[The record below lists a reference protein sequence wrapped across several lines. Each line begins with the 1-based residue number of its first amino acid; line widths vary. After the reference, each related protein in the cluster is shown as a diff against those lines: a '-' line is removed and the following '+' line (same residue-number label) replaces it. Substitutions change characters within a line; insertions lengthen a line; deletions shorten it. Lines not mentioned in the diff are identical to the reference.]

1 MRQPQGELERLGAGL
16 EPARLATIGHM
27 PVIHPSSIVDS
38 HVELADDVVIGPG
51 CIVQGSP
58 GNLVRLAAGVRLVAK
73 VVLQGPISIGEKTT
87 VYPNACLGLPAQD
100 FKFSMGSPTGGVKIG
115 AGCLMREGVT
125 VHAATKA
132 DIPTT
137 IGDRVMMM
145 VNSHAGHDA
154 FVSSD
159 VILAN
164 GALLAGHSHIGER
177 ANISGNCAIHQF
189 NRVGRLAFVS
199 GGVALSTDVP
209 PFCVSAGRN
218 RLHGVNLV
226 GMRRSGMARE
236 HITMVRWA
244 FNQAF
249 RRSFPREEML
259 ARLLELGKDCPPV
272 MEMHQFVLDAK
283 RPISPGLGR
292 PTRDLVSLVRAMRSG
307 GPLGDDSGGEE

>member
-1 MRQPQGELERLGAGL
+1 
-16 EPARLATIGHM
+16 M
-27 PVIHPSSIVDS
+27 PVIHPSAIVS
-38 HVELADDVVIGPG
+38 PHAQLAQNVEIGPG
-51 CIVQGSP
+51 CIVQASASAP
-58 GNLVRLAAGVRLVAK
+58 VHLAPGVRLIANVI
-73 VVLQGPISIGEKTT
+73 LQGPLSIGENTT

-100 FKFSMGSPTGGVKIG
+100 FKFSIGSPTAGVKIG
-115 AGCLMREGVT
+115 AGCLIREGVT
-125 VHAATKA
+125 VHAATKP

-154 FVSSD
+154 FVSND

-218 RLHGVNLV
+218 RLHAVNLV
-226 GMRRSGMARE
+226 GMRRNGLPRE
-236 HITMVRWA
+236 HITQVRWA

-249 RRSFPREEML
+249 RRSLPRDEML
-259 ARLLELGKDCPPV
+259 AKLLELGKDCPPV

-307 GPLGDDSGGEE
+307 GPLEDSGGED

>member
-1 MRQPQGELERLGAGL
+1 
-16 EPARLATIGHM
+16 M
-27 PVIHPSSIVDS
+27 PEIHPSAIVNS
-38 HVELADDVVIGPG
+38 HVELAESVVIGPG
-51 CIVQGSP
+51 CIVQGTP
-58 GNLVRLAAGVRLVAK
+58 GGLVRLAPGVRLIANVI
-73 VVLQGPISIGEKTT
+73 LQGPLTIGENTT

-100 FKFSMGSPTGGVKIG
+100 FKFSIGYPTAGVQIGS
-115 AGCLMREGVT
+115 GCLIREGVT
-125 VHAATKA
+125 VHSATKPDA
-132 DIPTT
+132 PTT

-154 FVSSD
+154 FVSND

-164 GALLAGHSHIGER
+164 GALLAGHSHVGER

-209 PFCVSAGRN
+209 PYCVSAGRN

-226 GMRRSGMARE
+226 GMRRNGIPRE

-244 FNQAF
+244 FNKAF
-249 RRSFPREEML
+249 RRSLPRDEMISIL
-259 ARLLELGKDCPPV
+259 RELGKDCPPV
-272 MEMHQFVLDAK
+272 MEMCQFVIDAK

-307 GPLGDDSGGEE
+307 DPLADDSGGVD